1 MTSAELSSSSVT
13 WNLTTIFSLCFRTD
27 ALTVKSRGQ
36 RLYFRNSKRTWNI
49 LLNEMGCPSERVDK
63 RGWKSLNLSTSEQG
77 SACHLKD
84 FELKRERSSVP
95 VCRVLSCCIFSQTVP
110 PDLLVFNAGSQM
122 QCQYCRTGHTWILPL
137 YTWIL
142 PLILPYLPSEVLV
155 MLLFSW

>member
-1 MTSAELSSSSVT
+1 MTSAELSSSAVT

-63 RGWKSLNLSTSEQG
+63 RGWKSLNLRTSEQG

-95 VCRVLSCCIFSQTVP
+95 VCRVLSCC
-110 PDLLVFNAGSQM
+110 VFFINCPTRPSAGSQM
-122 QCQYCRTGHTWILPL
+122 QCLTLQYWTHMNSTLNSALSAFRSVGNA
-137 YTWIL
+137 
-142 PLILPYLPSEVLV
+142 SV
-155 MLLFSW
+155 

>member
-1 MTSAELSSSSVT
+1 MTSAELSGSSVT

-84 FELKRERSSVP
+84 FESKKERSSVP

-122 QCQYCRTGHTWILPL
+122 QC
-137 YTWIL
+137 
-142 PLILPYLPSEVLV
+142 LILQDWTHMNSTLIHMNSTLNSALSAFRSLGNASV
-155 MLLFSW
+155 